1 LVVSPIHIFISSI
14 SFILFSYVYPIM
26 PPPVQSAYKGVAQP
40 KVGENG
46 YQECQCGKSEALP
59 AGWNGFNAKPLK
71 SDIHIDHDVEIVM
84 RDGVRLYADV
94 YRPANST
101 EKIPA
106 VLSWSFYGKKYSA
119 LDMLC
124 AFGNAVSHHPT

>member
-1 LVVSPIHIFISSI
+1 
-14 SFILFSYVYPIM
+14 M
-26 PPPVQSAYKGVAQP
+26 W
-40 KVGENG
+40 
-46 YQECQCGKSEALP
+46 KSEVLP

-101 EKIPA
+101 
-106 VLSWSFYGKKYSA
+106 G
-119 LDMLC
+119 
-124 AFGNAVSHHPT
+124 